1 MTTKIRFALV
11 WAGALLVVLCF
22 DGRLAGETPTAEKP
36 VPPAAGGGE
45 AWLDSILSAAWRG
58 QPCVDPDDPSTSLD
72 CFQLWN
78 ACRPLYLI
86 VEFLPEDAEEI
97 GLTEERIQT
106 AAESRLRAARLYDAE
121 AADHFLYVN
130 VNVVERAFSID
141 VGYRKLLH
149 DEALD
154 IGGMAETWNTGA
166 AGMHGGSGASFILQG
181 VSEHMDLFV
190 VEYLRVNEPACG
202 GP

>member
-11 WAGALLVVLCF
+11 WAGVLLLVLCF
-22 DGRLAGETPTAEKP
+22 DGRLAGETPPAVKP
-36 VPPAAGGGE
+36 VPPPAGGWE
-45 AWLDSILSAAWRG
+45 AGWEALLDSR
-58 QPCVDPDDPSTSLD
+58 DR
-72 CFQLWN
+72 FQLWS
-78 ACRPLYLI
+78 ACRPLNLI
-86 VEFLPEDAEEI
+86 VEGLPEDAEEI

-121 AADHFLYVN
+121 ADHDLYVN
-130 VNVVERAFSID
+130 VHVVGSAFSIGI
-141 VGYRKLLH
+141 GYNKLLH

-154 IGGMAETWNTGA
+154 IVGRAQTWDTRAVGTHV
-166 AGMHGGSGASFILQG
+166 GDASFILQG

-190 VEYLRVNEPACG
+190 VEYLRVNESACA

>member
-36 VPPAAGGGE
+36 VPPAAGFG
-45 AWLDSILSAAWRG
+45 ARIDSILSA
-58 QPCVDPDDPSTSLD
+58 
-72 CFQLWN
+72 
-78 ACRPLYLI
+78 I
-86 VEFLPEDAEEI
+86 E
-97 GLTEERIQT
+97 
-106 AAESRLRAARLYDAE
+106 RLYDAE

-130 VNVVERAFSID
+130 VTVVGRAFSTR
-141 VGYRKLLH
+141 VGYNKWLH

-154 IGGMAETWNTGA
+154 IGGMAETWHTGS
-166 AGMHGGSGASFILQG
+166 AGTHGGDASFILQG
-181 VSEHMDLFV
+181 VSEHMDRFV
-190 VEYLRVNEPACG
+190 VEYLRVNESACA